1 MATPTQLRS
10 GLLGIRRL
18 ASNDLAAL
26 FRQVTNAAQAR
37 VALDDIL
44 PALIEQYGSAAAAVA
59 ADWYDDA
66 RMKAD
71 VPGSFTAIPAE
82 VGDRGA
88 RELAAWSTSR
98 ATSLDAA
105 LSLAAGGLVRRI
117 NDLAR
122 ETVMGSSIAD
132 PQARG
137 WQRFAAGGCGFCVM
151 LASRGAVYSQATA
164 DFASHDDCKCVA
176 APAFAGQPLPVQP
189 YKPSDRR
196 VSDADRARTRAWIK
210 ENL

>member
-1 MATPTQLRS
+1 MATPTQLRN

-26 FRQVTNAAQAR
+26 FRQVTNAAEAR
-37 VALDDIL
+37 IALEDVL
-44 PALIEQYGSAAAAVA
+44 PALVEQYGTAAAALA

-66 RMKAD
+66 RAKAG

-82 VGDRGA
+82 IGDRGT
-88 RELAAWSTSR
+88 RQLAEWSTGR
-98 ATSLDAA
+98 ANSLDAA
-105 LSLAAGGLVRRI
+105 LSLASGGLVRRI

-122 ETVMGSSIAD
+122 ETVIGSSIAD

-137 WQRFAAGGCGFCVM
+137 WQRFAAGGCGFCQM
-151 LASRGAVYSQATA
+151 LAGRGGVYTRATA

-176 APAFAGQPLPVQP
+176 APAFAGQPVPVRP
-189 YKPSDRR
+189 YKPSERR
-196 VSDADRARTRAWIK
+196 ISDADRARTRAWIK
-210 ENL
+210 ANL